1 MPLRNGNNG
10 SGGLAN
16 NLLMQ
21 QMAQHMMLAQ
31 HHIGV
36 GGGNS
41 MDLEQQQHAL
51 NAVRLG
57 NSQMLMQVLEAQQQ
71 FQQASRHQAFAS
83 SSSTATSL
91 SSAQGFNTHVGN
103 CGLHASAPSF
113 TSSAAFSNNVAY
125 QNRVAS
131 RGAGADAL
139 QNRGRTNP
147 VSWTVLAYA
156 PSCSPLAR
164 PRCDRLLFPHAC
176 VGAKQAAASCGH
188 TNQFNGACEAEPFVP
203 SAALEQQRGRSAS
216 LDERGRQ
223 FDPKRSAS
231 ADYTSRGMKMQFQRS
246 VSQERRPFGQ
256 HSMNQ
261 AHSSARMPDRSG
273 ALHHSLSFHDNENA
287 NPQRRMQGVGE
298 GMLKA
303 PSSPSFLTSMPLTP
317 LSHKEA
323 HASRSA
329 ASAMAAPSV
338 DACPQG
344 WERGLNFD
352 LGWRSDKD
360 FAINSSLSD
369 QPSLPCHTSPSAVRR
384 GAAHHFHPYSRS
396 PPKDSPDFT
405 SKVLSICSASFGS
418 NGHVGVTG
426 AYSLF

>member
-1 MPLRNGNNG
+1 
-10 SGGLAN
+10 
-16 NLLMQ
+16 
-21 QMAQHMMLAQ
+21 
-31 HHIGV
+31 
-36 GGGNS
+36 
-41 MDLEQQQHAL
+41 
-51 NAVRLG
+51 
-57 NSQMLMQVLEAQQQ
+57 MLMQVLEAQQQ

-91 SSAQGFNTHVGN
+91 SSSQGFNTHVGN

-156 PSCSPLAR
+156 PSCSPRAR